1 MAAERRTSAELRVWR
16 RNLYTMWVAQTLS
29 IVGFSFTA
37 PFLPLFL
44 RQLGLTTTDEVIWW
58 SGLMNVGSGLVMAVS
73 APLWGAIADRY
84 GRKPMVLR
92 AMFGGAVIIGLMG
105 LAPNVAVLL
114 GLRLVQGLLTGTVT
128 ASVAL
133 IASITPRERLGFS
146 LGLMQ
151 TAVFTGS
158 SLGPFIG
165 GVTADAIGYRQS
177 FALTGALLGVAGVLV
192 LFLVHERFDRAAA
205 AGQGGAPLFR
215 GMFAPLSNPL
225 LVSLTVVIFL
235 LGAGTMGIAPLL
247 PIFVEQLAG
256 SAQNVASLSGATF
269 GIAGLTNA
277 LAAIAFGRLADRLGH
292 RRILIG
298 CSFAAA
304 LLLVP
309 QAFVQHP
316 WQLIAMRGLFGV
328 ATGGMMPTANAL
340 IATATPPETRGAV
353 YGITSAS
360 TALGSALGPLGASAL
375 AAVVSIRAVFLVT
388 AGVMLF
394 VGGWVLRTLGGGE
407 GQQPAGGGRRPAG
420 GARGPERVIDR
431 GAGD

>member
-269 GIAGLTNA
+269 GIAGLTG
-277 LAAIAFGRLADRLGH
+277 IPRSRGS
-292 RRILIG
+292 RR
-298 CSFAAA
+298 
-304 LLLVP
+304 
-309 QAFVQHP
+309 
-316 WQLIAMRGLFGV
+316 R
-328 ATGGMMPTANAL
+328 AT
-340 IATATPPETRGAV
+340 RRW
-353 YGITSAS
+353 
-360 TALGSALGPLGASAL
+360 
-375 AAVVSIRAVFLVT
+375 RA
-388 AGVMLF
+388 
-394 VGGWVLRTLGGGE
+394 RS
-407 GQQPAGGGRRPAG
+407 PGRRRRGCGRSRGSRWRPAR
-420 GARGPERVIDR
+420 ARP
-431 GAGD
+431 ASPACC

>member
-1 MAAERRTSAELRVWR
+1 MAAETRPSAELRVWR

-44 RQLGLTTTDEVIWW
+44 RQLGLTTTEEVIWW

-92 AMFGGAVIIGLMG
+92 AMFGGALLIGLMG
-105 LAPNVAVLL
+105 FAPNVAVLL

-158 SLGPFIG
+158 SLGPFVG

-205 AGQGGAPLFR
+205 VGRGGAPLFR

-304 LLLVP
+304 LLLIP

-340 IATATPPETRGAV
+340 IAGVTAPETRGAV
-353 YGITSAS
+353 YGLTSAAS
-360 TALGSALGPLGASAL
+360 SFGSAVGPLGGATIGAQFGL
-375 AAVVSIRAVFLVT
+375 RAVFPVT
-388 AGVMLF
+388 SVVLLIIS
-394 VGGWVLRTLGGGE
+394 VWVARSLGRAPA
-407 GQQPAGGGRRPAG
+407 PAGGRVLS
-420 GARGPERVIDR
+420 PES
-431 GAGD
+431 

>member
-1 MAAERRTSAELRVWR
+1 MAAETRTSAELRVWR

-37 PFLPLFL
+37 PFLPLYL
-44 RQLGLTTTDEVIWW
+44 RQLGLTGTNEVIWW
-58 SGLMNVGSGLVMAVS
+58 SGLMNVGSGLVMALS

-92 AMFGGAVIIGLMG
+92 AMFGGAAIIGLMG
-105 LAPNVAVLL
+105 FAPNVQVLL
-114 GLRLVQGLLTGTVT
+114 ALRLIQGLLTGTVT

-165 GVTADAIGYRQS
+165 GVSADAIGYRQS
-177 FALTGALLGVAGVLV
+177 FALTGALLGAAGLLVLV
-192 LFLVHERFDRAAA
+192 LVRERFARAGGGGA
-205 AGQGGAPLFR
+205 GAPLFR
-215 GMFAPLSNPL
+215 GLFAPLSNPL

-235 LGAGTMGIAPLL
+235 LGASTMGIAPLL

-256 SAQNVASLSGATF
+256 STRNVASLSGATF

-304 LLLVP
+304 LLLIP
-309 QAFVQHP
+309 QAFVQTP
-316 WQLIAMRGLFGV
+316 WQLIAMRGIFGV

-353 YGITSAS
+353 YGLTSAS

-388 AGVMLF
+388 AGVMFF
-394 VGGWVLRTLGGGE
+394 VGGWVLRTLGGGAGRE
-407 GQQPAGGGRRPAG
+407 AEGGGRTAAG
-420 GARGPERVIDR
+420 RGRGARGAGR
-431 GAGD
+431 GA